1 MHNYKKIVGRLFFDD
16 IKKQYF
22 FIGPVCCDSCS
33 TEIDSILF
41 IHAKKNFLRS
51 PEEINFFC
59 MYCINKAKEGVFS
72 QRMQAIVIY
81 EEIQGLIPILRIPF
95 GVGDNAKFSSAFD
108 AVKAE
113 SEKTID
119 NTRYAFRYES
129 IGGAQIGKNPTE
141 VIEQLD
147 RNMGTE
153 EGLNFLNNLATATPL
168 IEEKKDAKPI
178 IKSEEERRDIKC

>member
-1 MHNYKKIVGRLFFDD
+1 MKNQQIKLYFD
-16 IKKQYF
+16 
-22 FIGPVCCDSCS
+22 
-33 TEIDSILF
+33 E
-41 IHAKKNFLRS
+41 
-51 PEEINFFC
+51 
-59 MYCINKAKEGVFS
+59 KAKNYCWAGVDDCFKCK
-72 QRMQAIVIY
+72 RPIVNIFFLHIFKIIRHSPVESRLYCNDCIKSAKMYLLNQTIY
-81 EEIQGLIPILRIPF
+81 GKIINTVTGNLTPISEMPF
-95 GVGDNAKFSSAFD
+95 EVGGSASYSSAFD

-119 NTRYAFRYES
+119 NTRYALRYES

-147 RNMGTE
+147 RCNMGTE